1 MARTSFAEI
10 PNVLSFSSNL
20 VGHLDHGPKTFG
32 CDTIVDGV
40 HIDPEAHGVTEYI
53 HGAAKQLS

>member
-10 PNVLSFSSNL
+10 PNVLSFSSDL

-32 CDTIVDGV
+32 CDAIVDGV
-40 HIDPEAHGVTEYI
+40 HIDPEPQNSSIYTE
-53 HGAAKQLS
+53 QQSS